1 MSTRPQQPEDE
12 GVVRKP
18 AREARLIELREEALR
33 RGKVGGLG
41 IRPTGAPF
49 PQASAQNGYY
59 GIPLL
64 KQPQWTWQV
73 PLYFFVGGA
82 AGSAGVLG
90 AVADWVGD
98 DYKLARDARWL
109 AVGGAALSGA
119 LLTWD
124 LGRPGRFLNMLRVF
138 KPQSPMSVGAWVLTA
153 FANFATAAK
162 FADIVGDR
170 FGNSVPVRLIRGMG
184 NLGSLAFGL
193 PFHNYTGVLIGTTT
207 VPVWNQ
213 RVDTLPRH
221 FGMSGLQACV
231 SILELMGHEDSRALN
246 MLGLLSATVETW
258 EGYTIELER
267 DRILDPLKRG
277 GSGWATRAG
286 GLLSG
291 PIPLVLRM
299 LAWKSPELRR
309 AAAWSGILGSLITRF
324 AWMAAGSASTKNYRL
339 PLKIQGSKGDPQPI
353 PENVPEKFRLE

>member
-1 MSTRPQQPEDE
+1 MSTKPQLPEDE
-12 GVVRKP
+12 LTPKP
-18 AREARLIELREEALR
+18 ATEARLIELRDEAMR

-41 IRPTGAPF
+41 IHPPGAPF
-49 PQASAQNGYY
+49 PQASSQTGYY
-59 GIPLL
+59 GVPVL

-82 AGSAGVLG
+82 AGSAGVVG

-98 DYKLARDARWL
+98 DYQLAKDARWL

-124 LGRPGRFLNMLRVF
+124 LGRPSRFLNMLRVF
-138 KPQSPMSVGAWVLTA
+138 KLQSPMSVGAWVLTA
-153 FANFATAAK
+153 FANFSAAAK

-170 FGNSVPVRLIRGMG
+170 FGNSIPVRLVRGMG
-184 NLGSLAFGL
+184 NLGSLAFGM
-193 PFHNYTGVLIGTTT
+193 PFHNYTGVLIGATAI
-207 VPVWNQ
+207 PVWNRKVQ
-213 RVDTLPRH
+213 HLPRH

-231 SILELMGHEDSRALN
+231 GILELMGHEDSRALN
-246 MLGLLSATVETW
+246 MLGLLSAAMETW
-258 EGYTIELER
+258 EGYNIELER
-267 DRILDPLKRG
+267 DRVLDPLKRG
-277 GSGWATRAG
+277 GSGWATRTG

-309 AAAWSGILGSLITRF
+309 AAAWSGILGSLITRY
-324 AWMAAGSASTKNYRL
+324 AWMQAGSVSARDWRL
-339 PLKIQGSKGDPQPI
+339 PLEIEGSKGKPQPI
-353 PENVPEKFRLE
+353 PENVPKKFRIE